1 MRPPRHWL
9 SIATLAGAFLAA
21 ATPGCHQVHKWVFN
35 TGVTHYGE
43 RPPDARAAKHGRHD
57 VLDIRTTGNDPPPS
71 ATTAVCQT
79 IQCQYQRMRRDRL
92 IRDAE
97 WRRNEESRAR
107 VAAMRAE
114 ASRSST
120 VETAVDPRWAGSSP
134 IVVRPRVI
142 RARPGHPARRAPPAA
157 PREPSVQLRR

>member
-1 MRPPRHWL
+1 MRPHRHWL
-9 SIATLAGAFLAA
+9 LIATLAGVLCLAPTA
-21 ATPGCHQVHKWVFN
+21 GAQQVHKWVDEA
-35 TGVTHYGE
+35 GVTHYGE
-43 RPPDARAAKHGRHD
+43 RPPDGGAAKPGRHD
-57 VLDIRTTGNDPPPS
+57 VLDIRTTGNDPPAS
-71 ATTAVCQT
+71 ASTAICQT
-79 IQCQYQRMRRDRL
+79 IQCQYERMRRDRL

-120 VETAVDPRWAGSSP
+120 VETTVDPRWVGGSP

-142 RARPGHPARRAPPAA
+142 RARPGHPASPAPPSA
-157 PREPSVQLRR
+157 PREPSVQLKR